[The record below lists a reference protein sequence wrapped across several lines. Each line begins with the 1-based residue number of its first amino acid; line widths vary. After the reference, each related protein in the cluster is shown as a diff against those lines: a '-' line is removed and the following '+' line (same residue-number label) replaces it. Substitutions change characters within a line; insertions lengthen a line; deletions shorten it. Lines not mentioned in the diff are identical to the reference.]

1 MNYICPI
8 FRFATHTFNGGLTRC
23 PEGTRWRGPPMSTQ
37 PCSNVRILAR
47 CRCPLNWTRSCT
59 RTLEWIP
66 VPASVECV
74 HTFPF
79 NSEAI
84 HCYHLFT
91 LVSARERYPGLVV
104 RRQGKRES
112 GASVLKWMFM
122 IEITPG
128 LMESKYSVLCWLW
141 SHTSLHNGRSSRS
154 SRKMPFFSSL
164 GSWSASVMQAQGH
177 PTRIYFKT
185 IQ

>member
-1 MNYICPI
+1 
-8 FRFATHTFNGGLTRC
+8 
-23 PEGTRWRGPPMSTQ
+23 MSTQ
-37 PCSNVRILAR
+37 PCSNVRIWER

-59 RTLEWIP
+59 RTLKWVP
-66 VPASVECV
+66 VPASVDCV

-79 NSEAI
+79 NSEVI
-84 HCYHLFT
+84 HCYHLST

-128 LMESKYSVLCWLW
+128 LTESKYYIVLIVKPYWPALITGARLALRAKC
-141 SHTSLHNGRSSRS
+141 R
-154 SRKMPFFSSL
+154 FFPRL
-164 GSWSASVMQAQGH
+164 AHEGSGATNENIVQNH
-177 PTRIYFKT
+177 LNITLLIKT
-185 IQ
+185 HFSI